1 MKDDLKFKYYGRDK
15 IPVLKIK
22 QVNGEYLAM
31 ICFKRRTKHVG
42 WYRTE
47 KEALLSGSVALKDYR
62 QSFFE
67 A

>member
-1 MKDDLKFKYYGRDK
+1 MKDDLKFKFYGRDK
-15 IPVLKIK
+15 VPVLKIK

-42 WYRTE
+42 RYKTE
-47 KEALLSGSVALKDYR
+47 KEARLSGSIALKDYR

>member
-1 MKDDLKFKYYGRDK
+1 MKDDLKFKFYGRDK
-15 IPVLKIK
+15 APVLKIK
-22 QVNGEYLAM
+22 QVNGEYLAT

-42 WYRTE
+42 RYKTE
-47 KEALLSGSVALKDYR
+47 KEALLSGSIALKDYR

>member
-1 MKDDLKFKYYGRDK
+1 MKDDLKFKFYGRDK

-22 QVNGEYLAM
+22 QINGEYLAT
-31 ICFKRRTKHVG
+31 IRFKRRTKHVG
-42 WYRTE
+42 RYKTE
-47 KEALLSGSVALKDYR
+47 KEAQLSGFIALKDYR

>member
-1 MKDDLKFKYYGRDK
+1 MKDDLKFRFYGRDK

-22 QVNGEYLAM
+22 LVNGEYLAA
-31 ICFKRRTKHVG
+31 ICFKRRTKHIG
-42 WYRTE
+42 RYKTE
-47 KEALLSGSVALKDYR
+47 KEARLSGSIALKDYR